1 MLFLVKYLQ
10 KNTLLLVKY
19 FRKTTMVL
27 GILKVEN
34 HVVDNIKTTK
44 GCREKLSG
52 KVLLLGKCA
61 GNLEMKNENVFG
73 GDRGQKGRNL
83 RSIMLP
89 RNTKNVERMSF
100 RCLVRP
106 DRLKIC

>member
-1 MLFLVKYLQ
+1 VGELFSQ
-10 KNTLLLVKY
+10 KKLCLDNIKIRNV
-19 FRKTTMVL
+19 V
-27 GILKVEN
+27 VE
-34 HVVDNIKTTK
+34 NIKTTK
-44 GCREKLSG
+44 GCRGKLSG

-73 GDRGQKGRNL
+73 GDRGQKGRIL
-83 RSIMLP
+83 RSIMLS

-100 RCLVRP
+100 RCLVRQ